1 MAERR
6 GNGRNMGFVNF
17 IVELLH
23 DPRMAIAS
31 WIAAGPLMA
40 YGCVFLIVFI
50 ETGVVF
56 FPFLPGDS
64 LLFAS
69 GFFAQG
75 GGFNIVALLATAWCA
90 AILGDQCNFMIGHFF
105 GRKIIESG
113 KVKVMTPERIEKSE
127 KFLEKWGHLAI
138 FLGRFFP
145 FIRTFVP
152 FIAGMGGMHWRNF
165 VVFNVLGGITWST
178 LFTLLGYFFGGIP
191 FVQDHFELL
200 IVGIILVSVVPTI
213 VGLVKS
219 RLANAA
225 STWRSAERR
234 AASGL
239 RGECRYLGAVD
250 GKLRSRWRLARR
262 AMSPRAMS
270 ATTPD
275 RRVSQQASPRQA
287 AKRPSCSSERGS
299 MLYAIM
305 LVRPFAW

>member
-1 MAERR
+1 
-6 GNGRNMGFVNF
+6 MGFIDF
-17 IVELLH
+17 IANLLR
-23 DPRMAIAS
+23 DPRAAIAG
-31 WIAAGPLMA
+31 WIAAGPLTA
-40 YGCVFLIVFI
+40 YGFVFLIIFI

-75 GGFNIVALLATAWCA
+75 GGFNIWALLAVAWCA

-105 GRKIIESG
+105 GGRILASG
-113 KVKVMTPERIEKSE
+113 KVKVMTPERMEKSE

-165 VVFNVLGGITWST
+165 VIFNVLGGVTWST

-200 IVGIILVSVVPTI
+200 IVGIVLVSVIPT
-213 VGLVKS
+213 VAGLV
-219 RLANAA
+219 
-225 STWRSAERR
+225 
-234 AASGL
+234 
-239 RGECRYLGAVD
+239 
-250 GKLRSRWRLARR
+250 RSRMKARR
-262 AMSPRAMS
+262 A
-270 ATTPD
+270 
-275 RRVSQQASPRQA
+275 
-287 AKRPSCSSERGS
+287 
-299 MLYAIM
+299 
-305 LVRPFAW
+305 